1 MQEKLV
7 VSLTEGQE
15 VEVESQSHQRRKG
28 VVEAVN
34 VSKGAYSDSKEK
46 RLRIKLRIKKSS
58 KSGGSAHGGEGNPSR
73 EAEQTEKGKK
83 EIMVVP
89 EAKERIFSEDQRK
102 GENVVNCL
110 REESTGSR
118 NWVYFPW

>member
-15 VEVESQSHQRRKG
+15 VDVESQSHQRRKG

-46 RLRIKLRIKKSS
+46 RLRIKLRIKKII
-58 KSGGSAHGGEGNPSR
+58 KKWGKCTQRRR
-73 EAEQTEKGKK
+73 ESIQRGRA
-83 EIMVVP
+83 
-89 EAKERIFSEDQRK
+89 DRK
-102 GENVVNCL
+102 GEEGNNGCP
-110 REESTGSR
+110 RSQRKDIFRRPEEG
-118 NWVYFPW
+118 